1 MAKGHRLIQNKT
13 VIYIKNPCFFNFSL
27 ILSLKNNL
35 NIHFLDLVSIIQR
48 KENNKNYQKKTVGEK
63 EKMLSGQQPIIIL
76 KEGTTREKGRDA
88 RENNIMAAI
97 AIADAAKSTLGPKG
111 MDKMLVDSM
120 GDVVI
125 TNDGATILKEI
136 DVEHPAAKMIIEVAK
151 SQDQECGDGTTSAVI
166 LTGELLK
173 KANTL
178 LEKHIHPT
186 VINEGYKLAA
196 DKAIETLKKIAI
208 PIKENDK
215 QSLQQI
221 SITAMSSKGSTE
233 SKEILAAVVVDAITS
248 IAEKNNGKTIVDL
261 DNILI
266 QKQQGE
272 TIDATKIVK
281 GIILDKE
288 PVHDGMPRHIKNAKI
303 ALVNQAFEIKK
314 TEVDARIQIQDP
326 AQFQAF
332 LDEERRMIQKMVD
345 NVIESGANVLICG
358 KAIEDIAQYLFAK
371 KGIYAVQRVKEK
383 DMVKISKAT
392 GAKLVSYIEELTKED
407 LGQAG
412 VVEERKFN
420 KDNFTFI
427 TDCKNPKAVSILLR
441 GGTEHVVDELD
452 RAVHDSLS
460 VVKVALEDG
469 EMTIGG
475 GASATEVAKTLRT
488 YAPSVGGR
496 QQMAIES
503 FAQAVEII
511 PKTLASNAGL
521 DPINIML
528 ELRSQH
534 KKGKAHAGI
543 NVLKG
548 KVDDMLKAHVIEPLR
563 LGIQEIQSATE
574 AATMI
579 LRIDDVIASK
589 AIGGSSKPREMDDE
603 Y

>member
-1 MAKGHRLIQNKT
+1 
-13 VIYIKNPCFFNFSL
+13 
-27 ILSLKNNL
+27 
-35 NIHFLDLVSIIQR
+35 
-48 KENNKNYQKKTVGEK
+48 
-63 EKMLSGQQPIIIL
+63 MLAGQQPIIIL
-76 KEGTTREKGRDA
+76 KEGTTREKGNDA
-88 RENNIMAAI
+88 RENNIKAAI
-97 AIADAAKSTLGPKG
+97 AIVDAAKSTLGPKG

-151 SQDQECGDGTTSAVI
+151 SQDQECGDGTTTAVI

-173 KANTL
+173 NASTM

-196 DKAIETLKKIAI
+196 NKAIETIESIAL
-208 PIKENDK
+208 PIEEHDS
-215 QSLQQI
+215 QRLHQI
-221 SITAMSSKGSTE
+221 SITAMSSKGSMQA
-233 SKEILAAVVVDAITS
+233 KELLAKVIVEAITS
-248 IAEKNNGKTIVDL
+248 VAEKTNGKTVVDL

-266 QKQQGE
+266 QKQQGA
-272 TIDATKIVK
+272 TIDATTLVK

-288 PVHDGMPRHIKNAKI
+288 PIHEEMPKHIKNAKV
-303 ALVNQAFEIKK
+303 ALINQAFEVKK

-332 LDEERRMIQKMVD
+332 LDEEERMIRKMVD
-345 NVIESGANVLICG
+345 KVSDNGANVLICG
-358 KAIEDIAQYLFAK
+358 KGIDDLAQYLLAK
-371 KGIYAVQRVKEK
+371 KGIYAVRRVKDS

-392 GAKLVSYIEELTKED
+392 GAKLISYIEELSQED

-412 VVEERKFN
+412 IVEERKFG
-420 KDNFTFI
+420 DDRFTFI

-460 VVKVALEDG
+460 VVKGALEDG
-469 EMTIGG
+469 KITVGG
-475 GASATEVAKTLRT
+475 GAAATEIAMALRS

-503 FAQAVEII
+503 FAQSIEII

-521 DPINIML
+521 DPIDIML
-528 ELRSQH
+528 ELRNQH
-534 KKGKAHAGI
+534 KKGKKHAGI
-543 NVLKG
+543 NVMKG
-548 KVDDMLKAHVIEPLR
+548 KVDDMLKAEVIEPLR
-563 LGIQEIQSATE
+563 LGIQEIQSASE

-589 AIGGSSKPREMDDE
+589 GMKSSPPMPGGMNEMED